1 MEASGT
7 LRGGT
12 NPGNCDEPSF
22 PGIKGREAYI
32 KFSEDY
38 RITEDERLEGISK
51 SIKFRKLLRKY

>member
-1 MEASGT
+1 M